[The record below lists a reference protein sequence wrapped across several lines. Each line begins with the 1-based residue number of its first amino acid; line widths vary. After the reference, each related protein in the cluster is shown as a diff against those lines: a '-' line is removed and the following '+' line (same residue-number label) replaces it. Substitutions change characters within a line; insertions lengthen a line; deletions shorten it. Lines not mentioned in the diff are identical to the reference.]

1 MKQVKQMSDYHVH
14 SRWSPD
20 SSMETLSILELC
32 REKSILDIAFTD
44 HIDLFFPKK
53 TNLGFDIPAYQKEIY
68 KLKRY
73 YSDINMLAGIEV
85 GVNQTN
91 LIETE
96 KLIQKHN
103 FDFVI
108 ASIHTFGTYSFCNR
122 VILKQMTKEDLLNRY
137 FEEMVHVTQNLKS
150 FQVLGHMDYIMRY
163 HPYSKVEF
171 LSHSKDIQSVL
182 SNIILGNHG
191 LEINT
196 KGWIHKNCENP
207 LLDIL
212 QIYKKLGGTYIT
224 IGSDSHSLNQ
234 LGNHFDD
241 AIELLRQANY
251 KEYYLF
257 KNQAWI
263 PVSISE

>member
-1 MKQVKQMSDYHVH
+1 MKKMKQMSDYHVH

-32 REKSILDIAFTD
+32 REKKIFDIAFTD

-68 KLKRY
+68 KLKKY
-73 YSDINMLAGIEV
+73 YSDIHMLAGIEV
-85 GVNQTN
+85 GVNQVN
-91 LIETE
+91 LFETE
-96 KLIQKHN
+96 KLIQKHV

-108 ASIHTFGTYSFCNR
+108 ASIHSFDSFSFCNR
-122 VILKQMTKEDLLNRY
+122 MILKQITKEDLLERY
-137 FEEMVHVTQNLKS
+137 FDEMVYVTQNLKN

-163 HPYSKVEF
+163 HPYTKTEF
-171 LSHSKDIQSVL
+171 LSHKKHIQSVL

-191 LEINT
+191 IEINT
-196 KGWIHKNCENP
+196 KGWIHKNSENP
-207 LLDIL
+207 LLEIL
-212 QIYKKLGGTYIT
+212 LIYKKLGGTYVT

-241 AIELLRQANY
+241 AIDLLLQADF
-251 KEYYLF
+251 KEYFLF
-257 KNQAWI
+257 KNHEWI
-263 PVSISE
+263 PVPLSE

>member
-1 MKQVKQMSDYHVH
+1 
-14 SRWSPD
+14 
-20 SSMETLSILELC
+20 METLSILELC
-32 REKSILDIAFTD
+32 REKRILDIAFTD

-53 TNLGFDIPAYQKEIY
+53 SNLGFDIPAYQKEIY
-68 KLKRY
+68 KLKKY

-108 ASIHTFGTYSFCNR
+108 ASIHTFDTYSFCNR
-122 VILKQMTKEDLLNRY
+122 TILKQMTKEDLLNRY
-137 FEEMVHVTQNLKS
+137 FDEMVYVTQNLKS

-163 HPYSKVEF
+163 HPYTKAEF
-171 LSHSKDIQSVL
+171 LSHSKQIQSVL

-196 KGWIHKNCENP
+196 KGWNRENSENP
-207 LLDIL
+207 LLEIL
-212 QIYKKLGGTYIT
+212 LLYKKLGGTYLT

-234 LGNHFDD
+234 LGNHFDE
-241 AIELLRQANY
+241 AIDLIKNSTFT
-251 KEYYLF
+251 EYYLF
-257 KNQAWI
+257 KNLEWI
-263 PVSISE
+263 PVSLSE